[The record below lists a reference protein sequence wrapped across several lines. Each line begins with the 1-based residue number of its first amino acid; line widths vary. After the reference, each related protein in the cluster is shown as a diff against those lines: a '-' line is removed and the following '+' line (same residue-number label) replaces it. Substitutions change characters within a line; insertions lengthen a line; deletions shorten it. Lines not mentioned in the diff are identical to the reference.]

1 MPRRPLLLVGVAFA
15 ALTAL
20 VALGCSSEDEPLTP
34 EQAAAIVEAGL
45 VAEEDL
51 PSTVWEVTDGPA
63 EDGGE
68 GEEPDDM
75 FAGTEACQDLEAAIE
90 AFAVSEGEDTP
101 PLAEGER
108 SFDAGGESLVLR
120 SVQTSVIVPDDP
132 AEVEQGFTALREVF
146 NAETL
151 RPCFEEA
158 FMEGFLSSD
167 GADAEGVA
175 VTELALTE
183 PETVIEDGVG
193 IALDVEA
200 VAFIIPIALH
210 LEIHMWPEG
219 PAVGSLMFME
229 MNSELLQENSAD
241 MLEAARTRLA
251 AAVEANR

>member
-1 MPRRPLLLVGVAFA
+1 MPRRPLLLAVAFA

-20 VALGCSSEDEPLTP
+20 VALGCSSEDEPLNA
-34 EQAAAIVEAGL
+34 EQASAIVEAGL

-51 PSTVWEVTDGPA
+51 PSTAWEVTEGPT
-63 EDGGE
+63 EDAAD

-90 AFAVSEGEDTP
+90 AFAVSEGKDTP

-108 SFDAGGESLVLR
+108 TFEAGGDSLVLR
-120 SVQTSVIVPDDP
+120 SVQTSVIVPEDP
-132 AEVEQGFTALREVF
+132 AEVEQGFAALREVF
-146 NAETL
+146 NAEAL

-158 FMEGFLSSD
+158 FMEGFLGSD

-183 PETVIEDGVG
+183 PGTVIEGGVG

-210 LEIHMWPEG
+210 LEMHMWPEG
-219 PAVGSLMFME
+219 PAVGSLVFME
-229 MNSELLQENSAD
+229 MNSELLEENAAD
-241 MLEAARTRLA
+241 MLGAARARLA
-251 AAVEANR
+251 SAVEANR